1 MGKEEKQIIVYQ
13 TSSGSVEVSLDVK
26 QETIL
31 LTQQQVGQLFDV
43 QKAAVSKHV
52 KNIFDTGELS
62 KKSTVSILETVQAEG
77 KRKVSRKVEYYNLDL
92 VLSIGYRVN
101 STNATRFRQW
111 ATKTLR
117 EHIVKGYTINRK
129 RISKNYNSFMQA
141 VENVKI
147 LLPANT
153 QIDNADILE
162 LIKTFANT
170 WFSLDAYDKGKFTI
184 SKPTKSKILLVAD
197 DLKNGIAK
205 LKIELL
211 KKNEAS
217 ELFAIEKDKDS
228 LRGIIGNVSQSFD
241 GKDLYPS
248 IEEKAAHLLYFIVK
262 NHPFTDGN
270 KRSGAF
276 AFVWFLRRTGRLN
289 LFQITPQALTAIT
302 LLIAE
307 SNPKDKEKMI
317 GLVTI
322 LLGRGTK

>member
-141 VENVKI
+141 V
-147 LLPANT
+147 
-153 QIDNADILE
+153 
-162 LIKTFANT
+162 
-170 WFSLDAYDKGKFTI
+170 
-184 SKPTKSKILLVAD
+184 
-197 DLKNGIAK
+197 
-205 LKIELL
+205 
-211 KKNEAS
+211 
-217 ELFAIEKDKDS
+217 
-228 LRGIIGNVSQSFD
+228 
-241 GKDLYPS
+241 
-248 IEEKAAHLLYFIVK
+248 
-262 NHPFTDGN
+262 
-270 KRSGAF
+270 
-276 AFVWFLRRTGRLN
+276 
-289 LFQITPQALTAIT
+289 
-302 LLIAE
+302 
-307 SNPKDKEKMI
+307 
-317 GLVTI
+317 
-322 LLGRGTK
+322 